1 MLTLFGSLV
10 ASLLLIGSV
19 ASAQVVDVYP
29 VLDGGVVKVSVQA
42 AATQT
47 DVADTASIAIVQM
60 NAAAGE
66 TVLACAPQAGPGE
79 TVLFSA
85 VTVENP
91 GGGENG
97 VIRGRAF
104 SLQDCEGDLFADSVN
119 TGYVRF
125 VGPASPSLVDP
136 DSTPPTITIP

>member
-1 MLTLFGSLV
+1 MFTLFCSLV
-10 ASLLLIGSV
+10 AGVLLIGAG

-29 VLDGGVVKVSVQA
+29 VLDGGVVRVQVQA
-42 AATQT
+42 AAAVP
-47 DVADTASIAIVQM
+47 DVADTASIGVVQM

-66 TVLACAPQAGPGE
+66 TLLMCAPQAGPDD

-136 DSTPPTITIP
+136 DSGPPTITIP